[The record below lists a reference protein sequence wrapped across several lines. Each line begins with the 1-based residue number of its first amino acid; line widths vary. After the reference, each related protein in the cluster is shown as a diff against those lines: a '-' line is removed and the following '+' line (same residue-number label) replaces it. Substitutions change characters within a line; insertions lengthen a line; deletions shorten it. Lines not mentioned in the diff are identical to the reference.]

1 MKYLTLK
8 VIIWLEIILLVGC
21 QKENIQ
27 APAPKDEFYSLNLP
41 PHFPQPEIPEDNL
54 LTKNRVE
61 LGRLLFSDPI
71 LSRDSTVSCA
81 SCHKS
86 ELAFADNRSISPG
99 VQGRLGKR
107 NAPSLLYRAYA
118 TSLNWDGG
126 VPTLELQALVPIQD
140 HAELD
145 MDFGTLVER
154 LKRHPRYPALFQA
167 AYQTEPNEA
176 GIVKALAAF
185 QRTLIKGTS
194 DYDRYLLGDSS
205 ALSPSAKRGK
215 DLFFSETAECFH
227 CHSGLFFTDETFQ
240 NNGLYAEYKDQ
251 GRFLITGRERDKGK
265 FRVPSLRNVALTA
278 PYMHDGS
285 IPTLEAVIEHY
296 MKGGA
301 KHPAKSPLIRPF
313 TLTPQ
318 QKEDLIN
325 FLKSLTDK

>member
-1 MKYLTLK
+1 
-8 VIIWLEIILLVGC
+8 LLALAQGC
-21 QKENIQ
+21 QKEKIKEP
-27 APAPKDEFYSLNLP
+27 PADEPYELKLP
-41 PHFPQPEIPEDNL
+41 PHFPLPEIPEDNL
-54 LTKNRVE
+54 LTKSRVE

-86 ELAFADNRSISPG
+86 EFAFADNRAVSPG
-99 VQGRLGKR
+99 VQNRLGTR
-107 NAPSLLYRAYA
+107 NAPSLTYKAYA

-126 VPTLELQALVPIQD
+126 VPSLELQALVPIQA
-140 HAELD
+140 HFELD
-145 MDFGTLVER
+145 MDFATLVER

-167 AYQTEPNEA
+167 AYQTPPNEA

-194 DYDRYLLGDSS
+194 DYDRYLQGDSA

-215 DLFFSETAECFH
+215 ELFFSETAECFH
-227 CHSGLFFTDETFQ
+227 CHNGLLLTDDTFQ
-240 NNGLYAEYKDQ
+240 NNGLYREYKDQ

-265 FRVPSLRNVALTA
+265 FRVQSLRNVELTA

-285 IPTLEAVIEHY
+285 LPTLEAVIDHY
-296 MKGGA
+296 ASGGA
-301 KHPAKSPLIRPF
+301 MHPAKSTLIRKF
-313 TLTPQ
+313 TITPQ
-318 QKEDLIN
+318 QKEDLIY